1 MGRCH
6 SINANRQSV
15 RSSAVHYFC
24 SAESMAIK
32 SNQVLNIAK
41 VLKSSVIA
49 LLYFSHIPEVIGAPV
64 MDHWP
69 VIQQT
74 FFAGRTVQLNPAYIQ
89 IEAPLQAE
97 DAAVVP
103 VAIQIDIPDVHNVHI
118 ARIYLFTDA
127 NPIVHTATFSPQQPV
142 RQFKLATR
150 IRLESNSQFRVI
162 VEDSQGHLFMHAV
175 PIKTPGGGCGGGLTA
190 DEAMLRA
197 TSGEMKVQPHW
208 LAAPAL
214 PEISFYIKHPM
225 RTGFERTTQG
235 YYAKAWYINHLAF
248 QLNQQAFLQAELG
261 PGISANPYM
270 RFALTSIDS
279 AELLVEAKDNEGKVF
294 HQSFVIG
301 KQP

>member
-6 SINANRQSV
+6 SINASRQS
-15 RSSAVHYFC
+15 
-24 SAESMAIK
+24 AEVVQCITSVLPYP
-32 SNQVLNIAK
+32 SQLGQSQVLSIGN
-41 VLKSSVIA
+41 VFKSSVIA
-49 LLYFSHIPEVIGAPV
+49 LLYFSHIPTIIAAPV
-64 MDHWP
+64 VYHWP

-74 FFAGRTVQLNPAYIQ
+74 FFAGRTVQLSPAYIQ
-89 IEAPLQAE
+89 IEAPVQAE

-103 VAIQIDIPDVHNVHI
+103 VAIKIDIPDVHI

-127 NPIVHTATFSPQQPV
+127 NPIVHTATLSPQQPV
-142 RQFKLATR
+142 HQFKLATR

-175 PIKTPGGGCGGGLTA
+175 PIKTPGGGCGGGITA

-248 QLNQQAFLQAELG
+248 QLNHQAFLKAELG
-261 PGISANPYM
+261 PGISANPYL
-270 RFALTSIDS
+270 RFALTNIDS
-279 AELLVEAKDNEGKVF
+279 AELFVEAKDNEGKVF
-294 HQSFVIG
+294 HQQFMVIR
-301 KQP
+301 QP